1 MWDTNFVLIS
11 NWLSINS
18 ATGTNYSISG
28 IVTLQPRYAEERL
41 WTHDTLNPEAE
52 GQDHTRCCSCQLK
65 TENWGY
71 NSHSL
76 IKVKKQKNV
85 KMLPGLKSHSFC
97 CDDGGVIWIGG

>member
-18 ATGTNYSISG
+18 TTGTNYSISG

-41 WTHDTLNPEAE
+41 WTHDILNPEAE

-85 KMLPGLKSHSFC
+85 KMLPGLRSHSFC